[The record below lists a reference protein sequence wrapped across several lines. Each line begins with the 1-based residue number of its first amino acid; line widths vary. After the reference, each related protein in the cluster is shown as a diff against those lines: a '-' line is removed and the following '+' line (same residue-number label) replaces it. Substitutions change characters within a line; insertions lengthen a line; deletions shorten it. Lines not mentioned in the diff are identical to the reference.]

1 MEQQTIMPS
10 FQFLPRKYSPVPC
23 GLSKAALRAGWQ
35 EKIILASSGI
45 FSRQAL
51 HNPGTEQPGRQENE
65 ILAPRSR
72 SCLILK
78 IKKMIETKENKVCEG
93 QVADLDVQIDTVT
106 YHERTYPVREVCD
119 ASDSYV
125 ISVVELEMELLNGM
139 QNFDPFAFELD
150 ESIYFY
156 CTEEQIRTLSDEEI
170 LEMVD

>member
-1 MEQQTIMPS
+1 MPS

-78 IKKMIETKENKVCEG
+78 IKKMIETKENKVSEG

-106 YHERTYPVREVCD
+106 YHERTYPVREVSD
-119 ASDSYV
+119 ENDSYT
-125 ISVVELEMELLNGM
+125 ISTLELETELLNGM
-139 QNFDPFAFELD
+139 QNSDPFAFELD

>member
-1 MEQQTIMPS
+1 
-10 FQFLPRKYSPVPC
+10 
-23 GLSKAALRAGWQ
+23 
-35 EKIILASSGI
+35 
-45 FSRQAL
+45 
-51 HNPGTEQPGRQENE
+51 
-65 ILAPRSR
+65 
-72 SCLILK
+72 
-78 IKKMIETKENKVCEG
+78 MIETKENKVSEG

-125 ISVVELEMELLNGM
+125 ISVVELEMELLDGM
-139 QNFDPFAFELD
+139 RNSDPFAFELD